1 MSSKIAAI
9 FAIAFVLVA
18 APLACGGEDENQQV
32 EEAKEQ
38 AKEQVQE
45 QVQEAKE
52 QAQEAKEQAQEAKE
66 QVQEAKEQVQEA
78 EGEKAKAPKY
88 EDLPEEVKAK
98 MPEGA
103 KQKMQ

>member
-1 MSSKIAAI
+1 MSSKIAVI

-18 APLACGGEDENQQV
+18 APLACGGEDEQQQVEEAKEQV

-45 QVQEAKE
+45 
-52 QAQEAKEQAQEAKE
+52 AKE
-66 QVQEAKEQVQEA
+66 QVQEAK
-78 EGEKAKAPKY
+78 GEKAKGDIKQDQPQVSGAVKNY

-98 MPEGA
+98 LPEEA
-103 KQKMQ
+103 KQEIQQKLP

>member
-1 MSSKIAAI
+1 MRSKIAVI

-18 APLACGGEDENQQV
+18 APLACGGEDEQQQV

-38 AKEQVQE
+38 AKEQA
-45 QVQEAKE
+45 QEAKE

-66 QVQEAKEQVQEA
+66 QVQEAK
-78 EGEKAKAPKY
+78 GEKAKVAKF

-98 MPEGA
+98 MPEEV
-103 KQKMQ
+103 KQKIQ

>member
-1 MSSKIAAI
+1 MSSKIAVI

-18 APLACGGEDENQQV
+18 APLACGGGEAEKQQV

-38 AKEQVQE
+38 ATEQA
-45 QVQEAKE
+45 QEAKE

-66 QVQEAKEQVQEA
+66 QAQEAKGDKTTVA
-78 EGEKAKAPKY
+78 KY

-98 MPEGA
+98 MTEEA
-103 KQKMQ
+103 KQKIQ

>member
-1 MSSKIAAI
+1 MRSKIAVI

-18 APLACGGEDENQQV
+18 APLACGGEDEQQQV

-38 AKEQVQE
+38 
-45 QVQEAKE
+45 AKE

-66 QVQEAKEQVQEA
+66 QVQEAK
-78 EGEKAKAPKY
+78 GEKAKVAKF

-98 MPEGA
+98 MPEEV
-103 KQKMQ
+103 KQKIQ

>member
-1 MSSKIAAI
+1 MSSKIAVI

-18 APLACGGEDENQQV
+18 APLACGGEDEQQQV

-38 AKEQVQE
+38 
-45 QVQEAKE
+45 AKE

-66 QVQEAKEQVQEA
+66 QVQEAK
-78 EGEKAKAPKY
+78 GEKAKVAKF

-98 MPEGA
+98 MPEEV
-103 KQKMQ
+103 KQKIQ

>member
-1 MSSKIAAI
+1 MSSKIAVI

-18 APLACGGEDENQQV
+18 APVACGGEDEKQQV

-38 AKEQVQE
+38 VKE

-66 QVQEAKEQVQEA
+66 QVQEAK
-78 EGEKAKAPKY
+78 GEKAKVAKY

-98 MPEGA
+98 MPEEA
-103 KQKMQ
+103 KQKIQ

>member
-1 MSSKIAAI
+1 MSSKIAVI

-18 APLACGGEDENQQV
+18 APLACGGEDEKQQV

-38 AKEQVQE
+38 VNE

-52 QAQEAKEQAQEAKE
+52 QAQEAKEQAQEAK
-66 QVQEAKEQVQEA
+66 
-78 EGEKAKAPKY
+78 GEKAKVAKY

-98 MPEGA
+98 MPEEA
-103 KQKMQ
+103 KQKIQ

>member
-1 MSSKIAAI
+1 MSSKIAVI

-18 APLACGGEDENQQV
+18 APLACGGEDEQQQVEEAKEQV

-45 QVQEAKE
+45 AK
-52 QAQEAKEQAQEAKE
+52 
-66 QVQEAKEQVQEA
+66 
-78 EGEKAKAPKY
+78 GEKAKGDIKQDQPQVSGAVKNY

-98 MPEGA
+98 LPEEA
-103 KQKMQ
+103 KQEIQQKLP